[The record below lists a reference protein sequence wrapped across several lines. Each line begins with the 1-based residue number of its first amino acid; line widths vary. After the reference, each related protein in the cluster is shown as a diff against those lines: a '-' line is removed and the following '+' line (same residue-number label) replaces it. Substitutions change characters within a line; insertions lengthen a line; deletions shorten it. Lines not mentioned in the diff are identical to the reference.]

1 MRKSGFTLTLDEM
14 LNETGSDS
22 LSKVLAIPVTM
33 NDVPI
38 DGAEYI
44 GGRLNLI
51 QDRANVVP
59 ASAVISMITEVLGVD
74 DCASGSKKV
83 EDILKNFGEEWGLI
97 YL

>member
-1 MRKSGFTLTLDEM
+1 MRKAGFTLTLGEI

-38 DGAEYI
+38 DGAEMI
-44 GGRLNLI
+44 GDRLNLI

-59 ASAVISMITEVLGVD
+59 TSAVISMITEVLGVD

-83 EDILKNFGEEWGLI
+83 EAILKNFGEEYGLI
-97 YL
+97 

>member
-1 MRKSGFTLTLDEM
+1 MRRSGFTLTLGEI

-38 DGAEYI
+38 DEAEMI
-44 GGRLNLI
+44 GDRLNLI
-51 QDRANVVP
+51 QERTNVVP
-59 ASAVISMITEVLGVD
+59 TSAVISMITEVLGV
-74 DCASGSKKV
+74 SRSKKV

-97 YL
+97 